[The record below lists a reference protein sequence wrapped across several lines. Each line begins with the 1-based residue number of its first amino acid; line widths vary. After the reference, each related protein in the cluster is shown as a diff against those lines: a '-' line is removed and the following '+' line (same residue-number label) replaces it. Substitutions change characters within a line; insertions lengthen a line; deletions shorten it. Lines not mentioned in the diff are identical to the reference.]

1 MKTITRAAALLLALL
16 LLLSGLSACDTAAPA
31 ASGKLKIVTT
41 VFPLYDWVSVIVG
54 TDVDADVTLL
64 LDDGVDL
71 HSYQPTADD
80 IVKIATCDL
89 FVYVGGESDA
99 WVADALK
106 EATNKDR
113 IVLNLLDV
121 LGDAVR
127 EEEIKEG
134 MEAEEEE
141 GEEEEEPEYDE
152 HVWLSLRH
160 AQTLCTAIAEKLG
173 ALDPDHAAAFAANA
187 KAYNGELHQLDE
199 AYAAAVAA
207 APVKTLVFA
216 DRFPFRYLVEDYGLD
231 YYAAFVGCS
240 AESEASFET
249 VVFLAHKI
257 DALGLGSIL
266 QIESADGKLA
276 DTVRENTKDK
286 NQTVRTL
293 DSLQSVT
300 REKMTLGATYYSIM
314 QTNLTVLQKALQ

>member
-1 MKTITRAAALLLALL
+1 MKRFSRAAALLLALL
-16 LLLSGLSACDTAAPA
+16 LLVSGLTACDTATPA
-31 ASGKLKIVTT
+31 TSGKLKIVTT
-41 VFPLYDWVSVIVG
+41 IFPLYDWVNVIVG
-54 TDVDADVTLL
+54 ADADAEVTLL

-80 IVKIATCDL
+80 IVKVATCDL

-106 EATNKDR
+106 EATNKDM
-113 IVLNLLDV
+113 IVLDLLDV
-121 LGDAVR
+121 LGDAVK

-141 GEEEEEPEYDE
+141 EEEEEEPEYDE

-173 ALDPDHAAAFAANA
+173 ALDPEHAEAFAANA
-187 KAYNGELHQLDE
+187 KAYNGELHTLDE
-199 AYAAAVAA
+199 AYAAAVAT

-257 DALGLGSIL
+257 DELGLGSIL

-300 REKMTLGATYYSIM
+300 REKVALGATYYSIM
-314 QTNLTVLQKALQ
+314 QTNLTVLQKALK